1 MIKLPLVLKSE
12 PGLCSGIAAS
22 ILFYSLCNHFLTTGS
37 SNWVSAGL
45 FLLLFVVMLWSSFGV
60 VRHADGLA
68 EQLGEPYGTLILT
81 LSVISI
87 EVIVISAV
95 MLTGSHNPTLGRD
108 VMFSVLMIVLNGLVG
123 LSLLLGGVR
132 HVEQTF
138 NLQGANSFLG
148 ILIPLSVLGLILP
161 NFTESTSIGTFSLE
175 QIVFLV
181 VMNVVLY
188 LAFLGMQ
195 AMRHRHYFV
204 GDNEGYNRKSEK
216 KLSVSSH
223 TLLLLCY
230 MVPIV
235 LLSKKLAVIVDY
247 GIYELGAP
255 SDLGGMIVAI
265 LVLSPEGMAAI
276 RAAIANNL
284 QRSINICLGS
294 ALATI
299 GMTIPAVLLIGIL
312 TSKTIVL
319 GLNNVDALLL
329 VLTLLVSM
337 VNFASGKS
345 NLFQGVTH
353 LTLFFCYMIL
363 IFD

>member
-1 MIKLPLVLKSE
+1 MALKSE
-12 PGLCSGIAAS
+12 PGLYSGIAAS
-22 ILFYSLCNHFLTTGS
+22 ILFYSLCNCFLTTGS
-37 SNWVSAGL
+37 PNWVSAGL
-45 FLLLFVVMLWSSFGV
+45 FLILFVVMLWSSFGV

-148 ILIPLSVLGLILP
+148 ILVPLSVLGLILP

-204 GDNEGYNRKSEK
+204 GDNEASDHSDEK
-216 KLSVSSH
+216 RLSVSSH

-247 GIYELGAP
+247 GISELGAP

-276 RAAIANNL
+276 KAARANNL

-299 GMTIPAVLLIGIL
+299 GMTIPAVLLIGVL

-329 VLTLLVSM
+329 VLTLLVSI
-337 VNFASGKS
+337 VNFSSGKS

-353 LTLFFCYMIL
+353 LTLFFCYIIL

>member
-1 MIKLPLVLKSE
+1 MKLPEVFSSE
-12 PGLCSGIAAS
+12 PGLYAGVGAS
-22 ILFYSLCNHFLTTGS
+22 VLFYSLCSKWLTTAS
-37 SNWVSAGL
+37 PDWVSAVF

-68 EQLGEPYGTLILT
+68 ARLGEPYGTLILT

-87 EVIVISAV
+87 EVIMISSV

-123 LSLLLGGVR
+123 LSLLLGGIR
-132 HVEQTF
+132 HVEQSY

-148 ILIPLSVLGLILP
+148 ILIPLSLLGLILP
-161 NFTESTSIGTFSLE
+161 NFTESTRAGTFSME
-175 QIVFLV
+175 QVAFLV
-181 VMNVVLY
+181 VTNVVLY
-188 LAFLGMQ
+188 LAFLGIQ
-195 AMRHRHYFV
+195 TMRHKDYFV
-204 GDNEGYNRKSEK
+204 GEAEDSGHHSKRS
-216 KLSVSSH
+216 LSVGAH
-223 TLLLLCY
+223 TFLLVAY
-230 MVPIV
+230 MLPIV
-235 LLSKKLAVIVDY
+235 LLSKKLALIVDY

-255 SDLGGMIVAI
+255 SDLGGMIVAV

-276 RAAIANNL
+276 KAARANNL

-299 GMTIPAVLLIGIL
+299 GMTIPAVLLIGLL

-319 GLNNVDALLL
+319 GLNNVDSLLL

-337 VNFASGKS
+337 VNFSSGKS
-345 NLFQGVTH
+345 NVFQGVIH
-353 LTLFFCYMIL
+353 LTQFFCYVIL

>member
-1 MIKLPLVLKSE
+1 MKLPSVLTSE
-12 PGLCSGIAAS
+12 PGLYAGIAAS
-22 ILFYSLCNHFLTTGS
+22 VFFYSLCSRYLTTGS
-37 SNWVSAGL
+37 SAAVSAGL
-45 FLLLFVVMLWSSFGV
+45 FFLLFVVMLWSSFGV

-68 EQLGEPYGTLILT
+68 VQLGEPYGTLILT

-87 EVIVISAV
+87 EVIMISAV

-123 LSLLLGGVR
+123 LSLLLGGIR

-161 NFTESTSIGTFSLE
+161 NFTESTRAGTFSLE

-195 AMRHRHYFV
+195 TMRHRSYFV
-204 GDNEGYNRKSEK
+204 CEHDDADHGTEK
-216 KLSVSSH
+216 VFSVPAH
-223 TLLLLCY
+223 VLLLVFY
-230 MVPIV
+230 MIPIV

-247 GIYELGAP
+247 GISELGAP
-255 SDLGGMIVAI
+255 ADLGGLIVAI

-276 RAAIANNL
+276 KAARVNNL

-312 TSKTIVL
+312 ISKTIVL
-319 GLNNVDALLL
+319 GLNNVEALLL

-337 VNFASGKS
+337 VNFSSGKS

-353 LTLFFCYMIL
+353 LTLFFCFIIL

>member
-1 MIKLPLVLKSE
+1 MKLPLVLKSE
-12 PGLCSGIAAS
+12 HGLFSGVAAS
-22 ILFYSLCNHFLTTGS
+22 ILFYSLCNRFLTTGS
-37 SNWVSAGL
+37 SDWVSAGL
-45 FLLLFVVMLWSSFGV
+45 FLVLFVAMLWSSFGV
-60 VRHADGLA
+60 VRHADVLA
-68 EQLGEPYGTLILT
+68 GQLGEPYGTLILT

-123 LSLLLGGVR
+123 LSLLLGGAR

-138 NLQGANSFLG
+138 NLQGANSFLS

-161 NFTESTSIGTFSLE
+161 NYTESTRIGTFSPG
-175 QIVFLV
+175 QIIFLV
-181 VMNVVLY
+181 VINIVLY
-188 LAFLGMQ
+188 LAFVGMQ

-204 GDNEGYNRKSEK
+204 GDNEGSDHRAEK
-216 KLSVSSH
+216 RLSVLSH
-223 TLLLLCY
+223 TLLLFCY
-230 MVPIV
+230 MIPIV

-247 GIYELGAP
+247 GIAELGAP
-255 SDLGGMIVAI
+255 TDLGGMIVAI

-276 RAAIANNL
+276 RAARANNL

-299 GMTIPAVLLIGIL
+299 GMTIPAVLLIGTL
-312 TSKTIVL
+312 TSRTVVL

-337 VNFASGKS
+337 VNFSSGKS
-345 NLFQGVTH
+345 NLFQGMTH
-353 LTLFFCYMIL
+353 LTLFFCYIML